1 MSRIC
6 TVCAHPE
13 RRVIDQALVDG
24 ASLRGIAGR
33 YGLTDSSVA
42 RHKAEHL
49 PQAMAKAQDAAE
61 VAHGD
66 DLLAEV
72 RSLQARA
79 LSILDAAEALGDLKT
94 ALAAIRE
101 TRGTLELLAK
111 LTGDLQQEGTVN
123 IIVNPQWIS
132 IRAVLLDT
140 LAPFPDARV
149 AVASAL
155 VALEAAPTV
164 GVA

>member
-1 MSRIC
+1 MPRVC
-6 TVCAHPE
+6 TVCAHADRE
-13 RRVIDQALVDG
+13 AIDTALVAG
-24 ASLRGIAGR
+24 TPLREISALYR
-33 YGLTDSSVA
+33 VSEDAVA
-42 RHKAEHL
+42 RHAAKHIPATL
-49 PQAMAKAQDAAE
+49 TKAQDAADA
-61 VAHGD
+61 AHAD
-66 DLLAEV
+66 DLLAQV
-72 RSLQARA
+72 RGLQARA
-79 LSILDAAEALGDLKT
+79 LAILDAAEALGDLKT

-132 IRAVLLDT
+132 IRAVLLDA

-155 VALEAAPTV
+155 VALEAPPTIE
-164 GVA
+164 VA